1 MAVALAAMP
10 ASAPPRLRI
19 KKAVM
24 NIKSR
29 IWSLPAISVIIFTV
43 GIAAS
48 TYFANTAQGTIERT
62 GAVDYAILAQSQ
74 ILRTDV
80 QALADDLKNA
90 VMEGDK
96 KRLDT
101 VDDTVTKL
109 HAKLALFAAIPGQ
122 KEPGARI
129 TKKFNDYAAQGKRT
143 ARVMLDI
150 DKGDSAI
157 EIAAMQKTFNTVAED
172 LDHAIAAGKQ
182 QFADGI
188 RASAASVRMGQM
200 VSIGAA
206 VVVILALALVAHFVI
221 RAIWQQL
228 GGEPEYA
235 ASIARAVA
243 AGDLS
248 MPIDFDGRQPDSLLA
263 ALSEMRKRLEGIVGD
278 IKDSAEEIRLASAE
292 IASGN
297 ADLSSR
303 TEAQA
308 TNLGHAAHSM
318 AEMTGAVQQNADSA
332 RHATEQANRA
342 CDVAVRGG
350 AAVEQVVTTM
360 DEISASAKKIVEI
373 ISVIDGIAFQTN
385 ILALNAA
392 VEAARAGEQGRGFA
406 VVASEVR
413 NLAHRS
419 ASAAKEIKGLI
430 VDSVNKVATG
440 SALVKDAGQTI
451 GEVVGAV
458 QQVTTLI
465 RAISDSSRHQSTGL
479 EKLNASVNEMDES
492 TQRNAA
498 MTEEA
503 AAAAGSMEEQ
513 AIQLSAAV
521 GVFILTPAPQ
531 AARTEP
537 APVRT
542 STDKAPLLIAATE
555 WE

>member
-1 MAVALAAMP
+1 
-10 ASAPPRLRI
+10 
-19 KKAVM
+19 M

-29 IWSLPAISVIIFTV
+29 IWSLPVISIIIFSI
-43 GIAAS
+43 GIAVS
-48 TYFANTAQGTIERT
+48 SYFANTAQGTIERT
-62 GAVDYAILAQSQ
+62 GAVDYAMLSQSQ

-80 QALADDLKNA
+80 QALSDDLKNA

-96 KRLDT
+96 KRLDS
-101 VDDTVTKL
+101 VDGNVSKL
-109 HAKLALFAAIPGQ
+109 NAKFAAFGAIAGQ
-122 KEPGARI
+122 QANGARL
-129 TKKFNDYAAQGKRT
+129 TKAFNAYAVQGKHT
-143 ARVMLDI
+143 ARVMLQI
-150 DKGDSAI
+150 ETGDTAA
-157 EIAAMQKTFNTVAED
+157 EIASMQKTFNAIAED
-172 LDHAIAAGKQ
+172 LDRTIAAAKL
-182 QFADGI
+182 QFAAGI
-188 RASAASVRMGQM
+188 KDSAASVRMGQL
-200 VSIGAA
+200 VSVGVAA
-206 VVVILALALVAHFVI
+206 LVILALAVVAHFVI

-235 ASIARAVA
+235 ANIARAVA

-248 MPIDFDGRQPDSLLA
+248 MPIAFDQKQPDSLLA
-263 ALSEMRKRLEGIVGD
+263 ALSEMRTRLEGIVGE
-278 IKDSAEEIRLASAE
+278 IKTSAEEIRHASAE

-297 ADLSSR
+297 ADLSAR
-303 TEAQA
+303 TESQA

-360 DEISASAKKIVEI
+360 DDISASAKKIVEI
-373 ISVIDGIAFQTN
+373 IAVIDGIAFQTN

-413 NLAHRS
+413 NLAQRS

-440 SALVKDAGQTI
+440 SALVQDAGRTI
-451 GEVVGAV
+451 GDVVNAV

-465 RAISDSSRHQSTGL
+465 REISESSRHQSTGL
-479 EKLNASVNEMDES
+479 ETLNASVTEMDES

-503 AAAAGSMEEQ
+503 AAAAGSMQEQ

-521 GVFILTPAPQ
+521 GVFTLTAGAGAAAAKTLSAPAARKEPLLLGANAPAPRRQ
-531 AARTEP
+531 RG
-537 APVRT
+537 
-542 STDKAPLLIAATE
+542 
-555 WE
+555 

>member
-1 MAVALAAMP
+1 
-10 ASAPPRLRI
+10 
-19 KKAVM
+19 
-24 NIKSR
+24 
-29 IWSLPAISVIIFTV
+29 LPVISIIIFSI
-43 GIAAS
+43 GIAVS
-48 TYFANTAQGTIERT
+48 SYFANTAQGTIERT
-62 GAVDYAILAQSQ
+62 GAVDYAMLSQSQ

-80 QALADDLKNA
+80 QALSDDLKNA

-96 KRLDT
+96 KRLDS
-101 VDDTVTKL
+101 VDGNVSKL
-109 HAKLALFAAIPGQ
+109 NAKFAAFGAIAGQ
-122 KEPGARI
+122 QANGARL
-129 TKKFNDYAAQGKRT
+129 TKAFNAYAVQGKHT
-143 ARVMLDI
+143 ARVMLQI
-150 DKGDSAI
+150 ETGDTAA
-157 EIAAMQKTFNTVAED
+157 EIASMQKTFNAIAED
-172 LDHAIAAGKQ
+172 LDRTIAAAKL
-182 QFADGI
+182 QFAAGI
-188 RASAASVRMGQM
+188 KDSAASVRMGQL
-200 VSIGAA
+200 VSVGVAA
-206 VVVILALALVAHFVI
+206 LVILALAVVAHFVI

-235 ASIARAVA
+235 ANIARAVA

-248 MPIDFDGRQPDSLLA
+248 MPIAFDQKQPDSLLA
-263 ALSEMRKRLEGIVGD
+263 ALSEMRTRLEGIVGE
-278 IKDSAEEIRLASAE
+278 IKTSAEEIRHASAE

-297 ADLSSR
+297 ADLSAR
-303 TEAQA
+303 TESQA

-360 DEISASAKKIVEI
+360 DDISASAKKIVEI
-373 ISVIDGIAFQTN
+373 IAVIDGIAFQTN

-413 NLAHRS
+413 NLAQRS

-440 SALVKDAGQTI
+440 SALVQDAGRTI
-451 GEVVGAV
+451 GDVVNAV

-465 RAISDSSRHQSTGL
+465 REISESSRHQSTGL
-479 EKLNASVNEMDES
+479 ETLNASVTEMDES

-503 AAAAGSMEEQ
+503 AAAAGSMQEQ

-521 GVFILTPAPQ
+521 GVFTLTAGAGAAAAKTLPAP
-531 AARTEP
+531 AARKEPLLLGANAP
-537 APVRT
+537 APRRQRG
-542 STDKAPLLIAATE
+542 
-555 WE
+555 